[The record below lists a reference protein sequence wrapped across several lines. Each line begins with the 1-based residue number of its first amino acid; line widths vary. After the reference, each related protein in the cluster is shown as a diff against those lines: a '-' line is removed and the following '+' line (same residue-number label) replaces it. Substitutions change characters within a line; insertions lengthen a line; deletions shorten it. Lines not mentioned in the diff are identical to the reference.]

1 MAVMLRTLGIPS
13 QVAIGFLSGTYNP
26 ITGWQV
32 VRASDAHS
40 WVEAWLPSS
49 GWTTFDPTPSDPS
62 ASSSEIAA
70 RMSMFSDAADQ
81 FWQNWVL
88 SYDLSHQSALA
99 SRIQRATGSLGLSGV
114 SSWISAATSSWRL
127 LTWVVLAP
135 GAAAILAI
143 PLWPALKMLA
153 RRRAGVRRLARG
165 EGEASDAT
173 MLYQRMLALLERQ
186 GFRKPASFTPI
197 EFARALPMSEMS
209 ILGEDL
215 TSAYNEFRF
224 GGRRDVAPRMIR
236 LLERLE
242 NMPSASSALRL

>member
-1 MAVMLRTLGIPS
+1 ML
-13 QVAIGFLSGTYNP
+13 
-26 ITGWQV
+26 
-32 VRASDAHS
+32 
-40 WVEAWLPSS
+40 
-49 GWTTFDPTPSDPS
+49 
-62 ASSSEIAA
+62 
-70 RMSMFSDAADQ
+70 SDAADQ

-99 SRIQRATGSLGLSGV
+99 ARIERATSLLGFAGISNWLSAV
-114 SSWISAATSSWRL
+114 TSPWRGAGRL
-127 LTWVVLAP
+127 LISVVLVV
-135 GAAAILAI
+135 GAAVFLAIL
-143 PLWPALKMLA
+143 LWPALKAIA

-209 ILGEDL
+209 ILVEDL